1 MNTTEQVF
9 SNMINTILSGKD
21 RIPESVLNSRGTVYR
36 DGVRC
41 NSKKEEKTEKLS
53 KLDIA
58 MRIVEEITDRKEAIE
73 AIQIECDLQFN
84 SAVTY
89 FYNAKKK
96 LAGI

>member
-1 MNTTEQVF
+1 MNTTDQVF
-9 SNMINTILSGKD
+9 SNMVNSILSGKD
-21 RIPESVLNSRGTVYR
+21 RIPESVRNARGVVYR
-36 DGVRC
+36 DGVA
-41 NSKKEEKTEKLS
+41 SGQKAEKAEKPS
-53 KLDIA
+53 KLDLA

-96 LAGI
+96 LAGL